1 MTPVKYFFISD
12 KRSRGFEKRAQ
23 STRDLKDLKSYLKL
37 VSSLSLS
44 FVFLETFIKQIWKCL
59 FFSEEILLAL
69 LSIDFTCLPSSK
81 QTIRFGKAFGW
92 YTRHAV
98 ERIWTVNTVCFFFVL
113 TKSILF
119 SRHEPIAGVIFSSGM
134 ERVGVFN
141 SHTTFV
147 WLARVFVT
155 EQSCSLGITV
165 LISHAIGKNLR
176 SWQKSS
182 WDEAIYLGECH
193 HLYDKPIILFG
204 LFWCRCC
211 FF

>member
-1 MTPVKYFFISD
+1 MKVFVFFRRNTSCFTINWFHMPAIFQADYSFWQGIRLVD
-12 KRSRGFEKRAQ
+12 
-23 STRDLKDLKSYLKL
+23 STCSGKDLNRKHGL
-37 VSSLSLS
+37 
-44 FVFLETFIKQIWKCL
+44 
-59 FFSEEILLAL
+59 
-69 LSIDFTCLPSSK
+69 
-81 QTIRFGKAFGW
+81 
-92 YTRHAV
+92 
-98 ERIWTVNTVCFFFVL
+98 FFFVL

-182 WDEAIYLGECH
+182 WDEAIYFGEARECH